1 MMVKYILYND
11 IQICINYTS
20 ISYMYTHGISL
31 FCFFIFLVHIF
42 LFKYI
47 IFSGICILFSCL
59 HNTHYTFTSKF
70 NGAMYDMHHIS
81 SLLHC
86 LLSSPLPYDG
96 FSLLLL
102 IKSLLSALYL
112 YISNS
117 QHNNFFIMEDKFV

>member
-20 ISYMYTHGISL
+20 ISYMYTHGISIL
-31 FCFFIFLVHIF
+31 FFYFFGSHFSF
-42 LFKYI
+42 I

>member
-1 MMVKYILYND
+1 MIYRFVLIIRVYHM
-11 IQICINYTS
+11 C
-20 ISYMYTHGISL
+20 THGISIL
-31 FCFFIFLVHIF
+31 FFYFFGSHFSF
-42 LFKYI
+42 I

-70 NGAMYDMHHIS
+70 NGTMYDMHHIS

-86 LLSSPLPYDG
+86 LHSSPLPYDG